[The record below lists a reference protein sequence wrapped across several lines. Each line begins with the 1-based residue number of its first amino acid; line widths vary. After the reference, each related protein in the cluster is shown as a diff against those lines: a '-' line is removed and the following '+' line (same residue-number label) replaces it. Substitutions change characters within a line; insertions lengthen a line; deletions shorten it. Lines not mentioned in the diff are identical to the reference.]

1 MINHLA
7 ILQVVV
13 PLLAAPICLIFN
25 RPKSAWLFTTLACAI
40 TFAISIG
47 LLLEV
52 NANGPIKYELGGW
65 EAPWG
70 IEYNIDYL
78 SAFVL
83 LLISGIGFLVGIAA
97 NSSLAKEVEE
107 KRQPVFYVL
116 YLLCLAGLLGIVAT
130 NDVFNVFVFLE
141 ISSLATYAMVS
152 MGKGRQA
159 LFAAF
164 QYLVVGTIGATFF
177 LIGVGILYSITG
189 TLNMD
194 DLTQRLQYDQHQ
206 LLIAI
211 AFGFMVVGISLKLAL
226 FPLHFWL
233 PNAYG
238 YAPSIA
244 TAFLAASAT
253 KVSLYLFIRLY
264 YGVFGIDVMNSFLP
278 VGQLLLVL
286 GITAAIVASTQA
298 IYQKQFKHLL
308 AFSSVAQIG
317 YMVVGV
323 GIGTFLGVQAALLH
337 LFNHALMKSALF
349 LAVAGICY
357 RIGSANL
364 DDFRGLGRQ
373 MPWTMAGLVIGA
385 LSLIGVPL
393 TVGFIS
399 KWYLVLAAIEAGY
412 WPIAMLVLIGS
423 LLAFFYLWK
432 IVELAYFNE
441 PQIQTSSKRNEAPPG
456 ILIPMWILVI
466 ANIYFGID
474 TELTAGATQ
483 AAASMLMG
491 AGQ

>member
-13 PLLAAPICLIFN
+13 PLLAAPICLIYN
-25 RPKSAWLFTTLACAI
+25 RSKGAWVFTVIACAI

-52 NANGPIKYELGGW
+52 NANGPILYELGGW

-83 LLISGIGFLVGIAA
+83 LLVSGIGFLVSIGAY
-97 NSSLAKEVEE
+97 SSLGKELEE
-107 KRQPVFYVL
+107 KRHPVFFVL
-116 YLLCLAGLLGIVAT
+116 FLLCMAGLLGIVAT

-152 MGKGRQA
+152 MGKQRQA
-159 LFAAF
+159 LVAAF
-164 QYLVVGTIGATFF
+164 QYLVVGTTGATFF

-194 DLTQRLQYDQHQ
+194 DLAQQLQYDQRQ
-206 LLIAI
+206 FLTAT
-211 AFGFMVVGISLKLAL
+211 AFGFMVVGIGLKLAL
-226 FPLHFWL
+226 FPLHSWL
-233 PNAYG
+233 PNAYA

-264 YGVFGIDVMNSFLP
+264 NDVFGIDVMNGFMP
-278 VGQLLLVL
+278 VGHMLLVL
-286 GITAAIVASTQA
+286 GMAAALIASIQA
-298 IYQKQFKHLL
+298 MYQQNFKHLL

-317 YMVVGV
+317 YMVTGV

-337 LFNHALMKSALF
+337 LYNHALMKAALF
-349 LAVAGICY
+349 LAVAGIFY

-364 DDFRGLGRQ
+364 NDFRGLGRQ
-373 MPWTMAGLVIGA
+373 MPWTMAGLVIAA

-399 KWYLVLAAIEAGY
+399 KWYLVLAAIEAGF
-412 WPIAMLVLIGS
+412 WPIALIALVGS

-432 IVELAYFNE
+432 IVELAYFSE
-441 PQIQTSSKRNEAPPG
+441 SEVTPSQKRSEAPLG

-474 TELTAGATQ
+474 TQFTVEATQ
-483 AAASMLMG
+483 AAASMLME

>member
-25 RPKSAWLFTTLACAI
+25 QARSAWRFACLACAI

-52 NANGPIKYELGGW
+52 HANGAIIYELGGW

-70 IEYNIDYL
+70 IEYKIDYL
-78 SAFVL
+78 SSFVL
-83 LLISGIGFLVGIAA
+83 LLISGIGFLVGLGAY
-97 NSSLAKEVEE
+97 SSLTKELDE
-107 KRQPVFYVL
+107 KRQPVFFVL

-141 ISSLATYAMVS
+141 ISSLATYALVS
-152 MGKGRQA
+152 MGKERQA
-159 LFAAF
+159 LVAAF

-194 DLTQRLQYDQHQ
+194 DLSRQLQYDQRQ
-206 LLIAI
+206 FLIAT
-211 AFGFMVVGISLKLAL
+211 AFGFMVVGIGLKLAM
-226 FPLHFWL
+226 FPLHSWL
-233 PNAYG
+233 PNAYS

-244 TAFLAASAT
+244 TAFLAASST
-253 KVSLYLFIRLY
+253 KVSLYLLVRLY
-264 YGVFGIDVMNSFLP
+264 HGVFGVEVMNSFLP
-278 VGQLLLVL
+278 LGQLLIVL
-286 GITAAIVASTQA
+286 GMAAALIASIQA
-298 IYQKQFKHLL
+298 MYQKQFKHLL

-317 YMVVGV
+317 YMVTGV
-323 GIGTFLGVQAALLH
+323 GIGTFLGIQAALLH
-337 LFNHALMKSALF
+337 LFNHALMKAALF

-357 RIGSANL
+357 RLGSANL
-364 DDFRGLGRQ
+364 NDFRGLGRQ

-393 TVGFIS
+393 TVGFVS

-412 WPIAMLVLIGS
+412 WPIALLALIGS

-441 PQIQTSSKRNEAPPG
+441 AEIKPSGRQSEAPLS
-456 ILIPMWILVI
+456 ILFPMWILVI

-474 TELTAGATQ
+474 TELTVGASQ